1 MSKDPYGAF
10 VSVMQSS
17 MAGHTRQALSGVGA
31 VLGTI
36 TSTGLKLDDFKHE
49 LQDYLVAEL
58 PGLLSVPRHMYKGT
72 STAVE
77 SENWEGKELKTS
89 FYIGEDELEDV
100 NLSLNEGL
108 KPGDRV
114 LTVRVNSGNDVVV
127 VCKVVSGRG

>member
-100 NLSLNEGL
+100 NLRLNEGL

-114 LTVRVNSGNDVVV
+114 LAVRVNSGNDVVV

>member
-17 MAGHTRQALSGVGA
+17 MVGHTRQALSGVGA

-72 STAVE
+72 STSVE

-114 LTVRVNSGNDVVV
+114 LAIRVNSGNDVVV
-127 VCKVVSGRG
+127 VCKVVNGRG

>member
-114 LTVRVNSGNDVVV
+114 LAVRVNSGNDVVV
-127 VCKVVSGRG
+127 VCKVVSGHG

>member
-49 LQDYLVAEL
+49 LQDYLVAEPL
-58 PGLLSVPRHMYKGT
+58 GLLSVPRHMYKGT

-114 LTVRVNSGNDVVV
+114 LAVRVNSGNDVVV

>member
-10 VSVMQSS
+10 VSIMQSS

-49 LQDYLVAEL
+49 LQDYLIAEL
-58 PGLLSVPRHMYKGT
+58 PGLLSVPRHMYIGT
-72 STAVE
+72 STSVE
-77 SENWEGKELKTS
+77 EESWEGKELKTS
-89 FYIGEDELEDV
+89 FYIDEDKLEDV
-100 NLSLNEGL
+100 TLSLKEGL

-114 LTVRVNSGNDVVV
+114 LAVQVNGGNDVVV
-127 VCKVVSGRG
+127 VCKVVNGRG

>member
-1 MSKDPYGAF
+1 MSKDPYSAF

-72 STAVE
+72 SATLE
-77 SENWEGKELKTS
+77 SENWEGKEPKTS

-114 LTVRVNSGNDVVV
+114 LAVRVNSGNDVVV
-127 VCKVVSGRG
+127 VCKVVNGRG

>member
-114 LTVRVNSGNDVVV
+114 LAVRVNGGNDVVV

>member
-114 LTVRVNSGNDVVV
+114 LAVRVNSGNDVVV
-127 VCKVVSGRG
+127 VCKVVNGRG

>member
-108 KPGDRV
+108 KSGDRV
-114 LTVRVNSGNDVVV
+114 LAVRVNSGNDVVV
-127 VCKVVSGRG
+127 VCKVVNGRG